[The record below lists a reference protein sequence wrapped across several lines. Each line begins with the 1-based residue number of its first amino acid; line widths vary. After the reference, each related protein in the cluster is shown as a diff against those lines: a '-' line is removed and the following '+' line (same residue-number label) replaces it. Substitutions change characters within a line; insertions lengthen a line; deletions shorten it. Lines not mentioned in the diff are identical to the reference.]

1 MSLKYHDIKYG
12 IWAFALLFLTY
23 LIPVTTDF
31 VWIEIVAKIRE
42 AINSGDSGPLIMS
55 SAIYSIVYTV
65 QNVTTFL
72 AVYSLTLSFNRFR
85 KITFVMNAGVTLIS
99 FALINHTI
107 NTWQLIPW
115 ESFSSIV
122 SALTVLLLIKNSFY
136 LANNFYRT
144 VVIATMVFFAF
155 QWLNIM
161 PLFSNGQLGI
171 TDIPVS
177 IKITSQYLQ
186 SDAVLNFVG
195 FAFFIPL
202 FISALITSTLFVS
215 FDKNIA
221 IANENHAKEI
231 ALEAIRAAA
240 LEQRVYLEINSI
252 AHDLKTPLVTIRGL
266 NSLLTLAPDRDKT
279 IIYSEKIDSAVEK
292 MSDMISGFL
301 YETSKQKM
309 AVSELVDYMRAQIP
323 IDDDF
328 LRVTT
333 QIETD
338 LPEIYINKIRVS
350 RAMINIIENAIRVP
364 SLYPIKEIEIN
375 AKQENGFINV
385 EIKDNGTGITSAKLR
400 EIWNMGYSDNN
411 STGLGLFFVKKII
424 EENGGTVLIQSIVGT
439 GTTVQIRFPTFER

>member
-1 MSLKYHDIKYG
+1 
-12 IWAFALLFLTY
+12 
-23 LIPVTTDF
+23 

-65 QNVTTFL
+65 QNVVTFL
-72 AVYSLTLSFNRFR
+72 AVFSLTLSFNRYK
-85 KITFVMNAGVTLIS
+85 KISFLINSGVTLIS

-115 ESFSSIV
+115 ESFSSII
-122 SALTVLLLIKNSFY
+122 SAITVLLLIKNSFH
-136 LANNFYRT
+136 LNNNFYRT
-144 VVIATMVFFAF
+144 IVIATMVFFAF
-155 QWLNIM
+155 QWLNMM
-161 PLFSNGQLGI
+161 PLFSNGQFGT

-195 FAFFIPL
+195 LAFFIPL
-202 FISALITSTLFVS
+202 FLSALITSTLFVS

-221 IANENHAKEI
+221 IAHENHAKEI
-231 ALEAIRAAA
+231 ALETIRATA

-266 NSLLTLAPDRDKT
+266 NSLLMLSPDQEKT
-279 IIYSEKIDSAVEK
+279 MVYSEKIDSAVEK
-292 MSDMISGFL
+292 MSDMISAFL
-301 YETSKQKM
+301 YETSKQRM
-309 AVSELVDYMRAQIP
+309 SVSDLVDYMRAQIP

-328 LRVTT
+328 LRVIT
-333 QIETD
+333 QIEPD

-350 RAMINIIENAIRVP
+350 RAMINIVENAIRVP
-364 SLYPIKEIEIN
+364 SLYPIKEIDIN
-375 AKQENGFINV
+375 AKREADYVCI
-385 EIKDNGTGITSAKLR
+385 EIIDNGTGISSEKLK
-400 EIWNMGYSDNN
+400 EIWNMGYSDYN

-424 EENGGTVLIQSIVGT
+424 EENGGTVTIQSVVGT
-439 GTTVQIRFPTFER
+439 GTTVQMRFPTFER

>member
-1 MSLKYHDIKYG
+1 MTIKYQE
-12 IWAFALLFLTY
+12 IKYTVWAMGLLVLTY
-23 LIPVTTDF
+23 LIPISTDF
-31 VWIEIVAKIRE
+31 LWIEIVAKIRE

-65 QNVTTFL
+65 QNVITFL
-72 AVYSLTLSFNRFR
+72 AVFSLTLSFNRYKKTSF
-85 KITFVMNAGVTLIS
+85 IMNASVTLIS
-99 FALINHTI
+99 FAIINHTI

-122 SALTVLLLIKNSFY
+122 SAIIVLLLIKN
-136 LANNFYRT
+136 NFQSSHNFHRT
-144 VVIATMVFFAF
+144 VVIAAMVFFAF

-161 PLFSNGQLGI
+161 PLFSNGQLGS

-195 FAFFIPL
+195 LAFFIPL
-202 FISALITSTLFVS
+202 FLSALITSTLFVS

-231 ALEAIRAAA
+231 ALETIRTTA

-266 NSLLTLAPDRDKT
+266 NSLLTLSQDKDKT
-279 IIYSEKIDSAVEK
+279 MIYTEKIDSAVEK
-292 MSDMISGFL
+292 MSDMISAFL
-301 YETSKQKM
+301 YDTSKQKIT
-309 AVSELVDYMRAQIP
+309 VVDLVDYMRAQIP

-333 QIETD
+333 QIAPE
-338 LPEIYINKIRVS
+338 LPELYINKIRVS
-350 RAMINIIENAIRVP
+350 RAMINIVENAIRVP
-364 SLYPIKEIEIN
+364 SFFQTKEIEIK
-375 AKQENGFINV
+375 AINEGDYV
-385 EIKDNGTGITSAKLR
+385 CIEIRDNGTGISSEKLK
-400 EIWNMGYSDNN
+400 EIWNMGYSDQN

-424 EENGGTVLIQSIVGT
+424 EENGGTVEIQSIVGN
-439 GTTVQIRFPTFER
+439 GTTVQMRFPTFER

>member
-1 MSLKYHDIKYG
+1 MTLRYQELKYAV
-12 IWAFALLFLTY
+12 WAIGLLILTY

-65 QNVTTFL
+65 QNVVTFL
-72 AVYSLTLSFNRFR
+72 AVFSLTLSFNRYK
-85 KITFVMNAGVTLIS
+85 KISFLINSGVTLIS

-122 SALTVLLLIKNSFY
+122 SAITVLLLIKNSFH
-136 LANNFYRT
+136 LNNNFYRT

-155 QWLNIM
+155 QWLNMM
-161 PLFSNGQLGI
+161 PLFSNGQFGT

-195 FAFFIPL
+195 LAFFIPL
-202 FISALITSTLFVS
+202 FLSALITSTLFVS

-221 IANENHAKEI
+221 IAHENHAKEI
-231 ALEAIRAAA
+231 ALETIRATA

-266 NSLLTLAPDRDKT
+266 NSLLMLSPDQEKT
-279 IIYSEKIDSAVEK
+279 MVYSEKIDSAVEK
-292 MSDMISGFL
+292 MSDMISAFL
-301 YETSKQKM
+301 YETSKQRM
-309 AVSELVDYMRAQIP
+309 SVSDLVDYMRAQIP

-328 LRVTT
+328 LRVIT
-333 QIETD
+333 QIEPD

-350 RAMINIIENAIRVP
+350 RAMINIVENAIRVP
-364 SLYPIKEIEIN
+364 SLYPIKEIGIN
-375 AKQENGFINV
+375 AKREADYVCI
-385 EIKDNGTGITSAKLR
+385 EIIDNGTGISSEKLK
-400 EIWNMGYSDNN
+400 EIWNMGYSDYN

-424 EENGGTVLIQSIVGT
+424 EENGGTVTIQSVVGT
-439 GTTVQIRFPTFER
+439 GTTVQMRFPTFER

>member
-1 MSLKYHDIKYG
+1 MTLRYQEIKYVV
-12 IWAFALLFLTY
+12 WAIGLLILTY

-65 QNVTTFL
+65 QNVVTFL
-72 AVYSLTLSFNRFR
+72 AVFCLTLSFNRYK
-85 KITFVMNAGVTLIS
+85 KISFLINSGVTLIS

-122 SALTVLLLIKNSFY
+122 SAITVLLLIKNSFH
-136 LANNFYRT
+136 LNNNFYRT

-155 QWLNIM
+155 QWLNMM
-161 PLFSNGQLGI
+161 PLFSNGQFGI

-195 FAFFIPL
+195 LAFFIPL
-202 FISALITSTLFVS
+202 FLSALITSTLFVS

-221 IANENHAKEI
+221 IAHENHAKEI
-231 ALEAIRAAA
+231 ALETIRATA

-266 NSLLTLAPDRDKT
+266 NSLLMLSPDQEKT
-279 IIYSEKIDSAVEK
+279 MVYSEKIDSAVEK
-292 MSDMISGFL
+292 MSDMISAFL
-301 YETSKQKM
+301 YETSKQRM
-309 AVSELVDYMRAQIP
+309 SVSDLVDYMRAQIP
-323 IDDDF
+323 IDDDY

-333 QIETD
+333 EIETD

-350 RAMINIIENAIRVP
+350 RAMINIVENAIRVP
-364 SLYPIKEIEIN
+364 SLYPIKEVDIN
-375 AKQENGFINV
+375 AKRETGYVCI
-385 EIKDNGTGITSAKLR
+385 EIIDNGTGISSEKLK
-400 EIWNMGYSDNN
+400 EIWNMGYSDYN

-424 EENGGTVLIQSIVGT
+424 EENGGTVTIQSVVGT
-439 GTTVQIRFPTFER
+439 GTTVQMRFPTFER

>member
-1 MSLKYHDIKYG
+1 MSLRYQELKYAV
-12 IWAFALLFLTY
+12 WAIGLLILTY
-23 LIPVTTDF
+23 LIPVSTDF

-65 QNVTTFL
+65 QNVVTFL
-72 AVYSLTLSFNRFR
+72 AVFSLTLSFNRYK
-85 KITFVMNAGVTLIS
+85 KISFLINSGVTLIS

-122 SALTVLLLIKNSFY
+122 SAITVLLLIKNSFH
-136 LANNFYRT
+136 LNNNFYRT
-144 VVIATMVFFAF
+144 IVIATMVFFAF
-155 QWLNIM
+155 QWLNMM
-161 PLFSNGQLGI
+161 PLFSNGQFGT

-195 FAFFIPL
+195 LAFFIPL
-202 FISALITSTLFVS
+202 FLSALITSTLFVS

-221 IANENHAKEI
+221 IAHENHAKEI
-231 ALEAIRAAA
+231 ALETIRATA

-266 NSLLTLAPDRDKT
+266 NSLLMLSPDQEKT
-279 IIYSEKIDSAVEK
+279 MVYSEKIDSAVEK
-292 MSDMISGFL
+292 MSDMISAFL

-309 AVSELVDYMRAQIP
+309 SVSDLVDYMRAQIP
-323 IDDDF
+323 IDDDY

-333 QIETD
+333 QIEPD

-350 RAMINIIENAIRVP
+350 RAMINIVENAIRVP
-364 SLYPIKEIEIN
+364 SLYPIKEIDIN
-375 AKQENGFINV
+375 AKHETGYVCI
-385 EIKDNGTGITSAKLR
+385 EIIDNGTGISSEKLK
-400 EIWNMGYSDNN
+400 EIWNMGYSDYN

-424 EENGGTVLIQSIVGT
+424 EENGGTVTIQSIVGT
-439 GTTVQIRFPTFER
+439 GTTVQMRFPTFER

>member
-1 MSLKYHDIKYG
+1 MTLRYQELKYAV
-12 IWAFALLFLTY
+12 WAIGLLILTY

-65 QNVTTFL
+65 QNVVTFL
-72 AVYSLTLSFNRFR
+72 AVFSLTLSFNRYK
-85 KITFVMNAGVTLIS
+85 KISFLINSGVTLIS

-122 SALTVLLLIKNSFY
+122 SAITVLLLIKNSFH
-136 LANNFYRT
+136 LNNNFYRT

-155 QWLNIM
+155 QWLNMM
-161 PLFSNGQLGI
+161 PLFSNGQFGT

-195 FAFFIPL
+195 LAFFIPL
-202 FISALITSTLFVS
+202 FLSALITSTLFVS

-221 IANENHAKEI
+221 IAHENHAKEI
-231 ALEAIRAAA
+231 ALETIRATA

-266 NSLLTLAPDRDKT
+266 NSLLMLSPDQEKT
-279 IIYSEKIDSAVEK
+279 MVYSEKIDSAVEK
-292 MSDMISGFL
+292 MSDMISAFL
-301 YETSKQKM
+301 YETSKQRM
-309 AVSELVDYMRAQIP
+309 SVSDLVDYMRAQIP

-328 LRVTT
+328 LRVIT
-333 QIETD
+333 QIEPD

-350 RAMINIIENAIRVP
+350 RAMINIVENAIRVP
-364 SLYPIKEIEIN
+364 SLYPIKEIGIN
-375 AKQENGFINV
+375 AKREADYVCI
-385 EIKDNGTGITSAKLR
+385 EIIDNGTGISSEKLK
-400 EIWNMGYSDNN
+400 EIWNMGYSDYN

-424 EENGGTVLIQSIVGT
+424 EENGGTVTIQSVIGT
-439 GTTVQIRFPTFER
+439 GTTVQMRFPTFER